1 MKMGKAR
8 FTPEAEYTLVNFNK
22 RVLVSKEIL
31 LEYCVIWE
39 FFIFEGRTKSEI

>member
-1 MKMGKAR
+1 MGKAR
-8 FTPEAEYTLVNFNK
+8 FTPEAEYTLVNFKK